1 EKFLSSATRNLFAC
15 PPTALRYRSFILMK
29 VLWLVLLLAGIFPR
43 AHSQDLLP
51 DLVRRI
57 KPSAV
62 AIETFDVRG
71 EKLSRGSGFFID
83 VDRVVT
89 NRHVIDNA
97 YRAEIHSYTGHVY
110 AVKGVTAV
118 DAEGDLAILRV

>member
-1 EKFLSSATRNLFAC
+1 MKFISLILF
-15 PPTALRYRSFILMK
+15 
-29 VLWLVLLLAGIFPR
+29 LVGIVPSVR
-43 AHSQDLLP
+43 AQDLLP

-62 AIETFDVRG
+62 AIETFDARG

-83 VDRVVT
+83 AERVVT

-97 YRAEIHSYTGHVY
+97 YRAEVHSYNGAVY
-110 AVKGVTAV
+110 QVKGVVAV
-118 DAEGDLAILRV
+118 DAEGDLALLRVDAPANQVRP